1 MTPDDRSLTIGHW
14 TLGDLQVFREI
25 LRETWH
31 DAYGGFIAAVDLD
44 GYLDDHYSI
53 EMLSELFRSPR
64 VTGYIA
70 RVNGEPAALMRTE
83 FNDEKRRL
91 YVSSMYVRPRFQGRG
106 IGGHLLGRAE
116 GEARERG
123 ADSLWLGV
131 MVKNTRALDW
141 YRRIGFTFVEE
152 APFVMGASS
161 ADHLIGFRTLT
172 S

>member
-1 MTPDDRSLTIGHW
+1 MTPDDHALTIGRW
-14 TLGDLQVFREI
+14 TQDDLPVFREI

-44 GYLDDHYSI
+44 EYLDDQYSI
-53 EMLSELFRSPR
+53 EMLGELFRSPR

-70 RVNGEPAALMRTE
+70 RVNGEPAPLMRTE
-83 FNDEKRRL
+83 SDEEKRRL
-91 YVSSMYVRPRFQGRG
+91 YISSLYVRPRYQGRG
-106 IGGHLLGRAE
+106 IGGQLLGHAE
-116 GEARERG
+116 REARERG

-141 YRRIGFTFVEE
+141 YRKIGFTFVEE

-161 ADHLIGFRTLT
+161 ADHLIGFRPLT
-172 S
+172 T